1 MASRYILKV
10 WQQARAGNA
19 EAQVTLA
26 EAYLRGQEGMGR
38 NPAAARRWLETA
50 TRLGCPRAE
59 DLLSQH
65 FPNGKLP
72 APRPQGVRLL
82 LPENCWRDAGGER
95 WLNTL
100 LGGQKPIRPDNWETR
115 LAMQALTIHQAEWPG
130 TKMPAEEK
138 WQRACWLL
146 LCAQPEASQ
155 WLEKA
160 ALAEAGQGQAAC
172 LLGLCLMGSEL
183 HPDIPRRHPVSYK
196 KADYWLRRAAESEH
210 QPSAAAASFAL
221 ACLNRERNYRNRDPL
236 AALRH
241 LKRAARFGHPAALG
255 LLAERGEATSGK
267 MSGRRSAEPQVVSAT
282 A

>member
-65 FPNGKLP
+65 FPSGKLP
-72 APRPQGVRLL
+72 APQPQGVRLL

-100 LGGQKPIRPDNWETR
+100 LSGQKPTRPDNWETR
-115 LAMQALTIHQAEWPG
+115 LAMQKRADSGLPG
-130 TKMPAEEK
+130 SFCSR
-138 WQRACWLL
+138 WQENNL
-146 LCAQPEASQ
+146 
-155 WLEKA
+155 
-160 ALAEAGQGQAAC
+160 
-172 LLGLCLMGSEL
+172 
-183 HPDIPRRHPVSYK
+183 PVS
-196 KADYWLRRAAESEH
+196 
-210 QPSAAAASFAL
+210 
-221 ACLNRERNYRNRDPL
+221 
-236 AALRH
+236 
-241 LKRAARFGHPAALG
+241 
-255 LLAERGEATSGK
+255 AERGIC
-267 MSGRRSAEPQVVSAT
+267 SACP
-282 A
+282 